1 MIFHAEPI
9 EFVRQPGSGAT
20 VWRGRA
26 ADGEDLL
33 RFAISVHRHQGRLA
47 ALWGCDDRQ
56 RDGLYRLH
64 CVFALDEGWL
74 WLSLDLAAKGDECPV
89 YPDLSG
95 IFPAANRMQRA
106 TRDLVGIASDG
117 SDQRPWL
124 RHGAWPAD
132 WYPLRH
138 DAEAE
143 KGARLEFWDSLN
155 SSLAPFSAFSA
166 GFPNFPSDYDFV
178 QVGGEGAHEIPVG
191 PIHAGIIEPG
201 HFRFSVV
208 GERVLRLEQRLGYQ
222 HKGVEKLFIGADIAR
237 GEKLVGRV
245 SGDSTCAY
253 AWAYADAVEAA
264 CGVAA
269 PPRALSLRALML
281 ERERVANHLGD
292 LGALGNDAAFAFGLT
307 QFLRLKEDWL
317 RLNAQVFGHRFMM
330 DRIVPGGVACDVDAP
345 ALAAIVEQ
353 CGVIERAVKELRAI
367 YDEHSGLQDRF
378 ATTGIIDIALAQ
390 ELSLSGMAARAT
402 GMLLDGRAHR
412 QGYTPPPPYA
422 QLGVRPATDERGD
435 VAARVA
441 VRFDEVFESLRL
453 LRMIAAGM
461 ISGEPRVAI
470 AAVPGAAGVGVVEGW
485 RGEVLVGVEFGS
497 DGRLARVHPH
507 DPSWQA
513 WPALEHAVMK
523 DIVPDFPLINKS
535 FNLSYSG
542 VDL

>member
-1 MIFHAEPI
+1 MYFCDDISI
-9 EFVRQPGSGAT
+9 EFTRQPGLGAP

-26 ADGEDLL
+26 DSGAQLRSFADSARRSGARISAIWGSDL
-33 RFAISVHRHQGRLA
+33 RQQG
-47 ALWGCDDRQ
+47 G
-56 RDGLYRLH
+56 GFRLH
-64 CVFALDEGWL
+64 CVFGVEAGHV
-74 WLSLDLAAKGDECPV
+74 WLSLDLPADAPSF
-89 YPDLSG
+89 PDLAD
-95 IFPAANRMQRA
+95 IFTAANRMQRA
-106 TRDLVGIASDG
+106 TRDMVGIAIEG
-117 SDQRPWL
+117 GDQRPWL
-124 RHGAWPAD
+124 RHGGWPAD

-138 DAEAE
+138 DA
-143 KGARLEFWDSLN
+143 GTPPEFAN
-155 SSLAPFSAFSA
+155 EPT
-166 GFPNFPSDYDFV
+166 DYDFV
-178 QVGGEGAHEIPVG
+178 KVGGEGAHEIPVG

-237 GEKLVGRV
+237 GAKLVGRI

-253 AWAYADAVEAA
+253 AWAYADAVESA
-264 CGVAA
+264 CGVEP
-269 PPRALSLRALML
+269 PPRALALRALML

-307 QFLRLKEDWL
+307 QFFALKEKWVRVNQAL
-317 RLNAQVFGHRFMM
+317 FGHRFLM
-330 DRIVPGGVACDVDAP
+330 DRIVPGGVAGDIDADG
-345 ALAAIVEQ
+345 LAAIVEQ
-353 CGVIERAVKELRAI
+353 CATIGVELAKLRNL

-378 ATTGIIDIALAQ
+378 ATTGIIDSDLAR

-402 GMLLDGRAHR
+402 GILLDGRAHR

-422 QLGVRPATDERGD
+422 ALGVRPATDERGD

-441 VRFDEVFESLRL
+441 VRFDEINEALRL
-453 LRMIAAGM
+453 LRQIAVSLPAG
-461 ISGEPRVAI
+461 GTRAELAP
-470 AAVPGAAGVGVVEGW
+470 VPGGSGLGVIEGW
-485 RGEVLVGVEFGS
+485 RGEVVVGVEF
-497 DGRLARVHPH
+497 DAEGRLGRVHPH

-513 WPALEHAVMK
+513 WLALEHAVLR

>member
-9 EFVRQPGSGAT
+9 EFVRQPGSGAP

-26 ADGEDLL
+26 ADGEDML

-47 ALWGCDDRQ
+47 ALWGEDRRQ
-56 RDGLYRLH
+56 QGAGYRLH
-64 CVFALDEGWL
+64 CVFALDEGWP
-74 WLSLDLAAKGDECPV
+74 WLSLDLAAEGDQCPV

-138 DAEAE
+138 DAVHEA
-143 KGARLEFWDSLN
+143 GVGV
-155 SSLAPFSAFSA
+155 
-166 GFPNFPSDYDFV
+166 GFDNFPSDYEFV
-178 QVGGEGAHEIPVG
+178 KVGGEGAHEIPVG

-222 HKGVEKLFIGADIAR
+222 HKGVEKLFIGADLAHGAR
-237 GEKLVGRV
+237 LVGRV

-253 AWAYADAVEAA
+253 AWAYADAVESA
-264 CGVAA
+264 CRVEP
-269 PPRALSLRALML
+269 PPRALMLRALML

-307 QFLRLKEDWL
+307 QFMRLKEDWL
-317 RLNAQVFGHRFMM
+317 RLNQQMFGHRFMM
-330 DRIVPGGVACDVDAP
+330 DRIVPGGVVMDVDAA
-345 ALAAIVEQ
+345 ALAAMIEQ
-353 CGVIERAVKELRAI
+353 CGVVRGEVRKLRAL
-367 YDEHSGLQDRF
+367 YDAHAGLQDRF
-378 ATTGIIDIALAQ
+378 ATTGAIDAALVR
-390 ELSLSGMAARAT
+390 ELSLSGMAARAS
-402 GMLLDGRAHR
+402 GILLDGRAHR
-412 QGYTPPPPYA
+412 QGYTPPAPYA
-422 QLGVRPATDERGD
+422 QLGVRPVTDERGD

-441 VRFDEVFESLRL
+441 VRFDEIYESLRL
-453 LRMIAAGM
+453 LREIALGLPGGESRVEVAPIGDA
-461 ISGEPRVAI
+461 SGL
-470 AAVPGAAGVGVVEGW
+470 GVIEGW
-485 RGEVLVGVEFGS
+485 RGEVLVGVRFAG

-542 VDL
+542 ADL

>member
-1 MIFHAEPI
+1 MYFCDDISI
-9 EFVRQPGSGAT
+9 EFTRQPGLGAP

-26 ADGEDLL
+26 DSGAQLRSFADSARRSGA
-33 RFAISVHRHQGRLA
+33 RISAIWGSDRRQQG
-47 ALWGCDDRQ
+47 G
-56 RDGLYRLH
+56 GFRLH
-64 CVFALDEGWL
+64 CVFGVEAGHV
-74 WLSLDLAAKGDECPV
+74 WLSLDLPADAPSF
-89 YPDLSG
+89 PDLAD
-95 IFPAANRMQRA
+95 IFTAANRMQRA
-106 TRDLVGIASDG
+106 TRDMVGIAIEG
-117 SDQRPWL
+117 GDQRPWL
-124 RHGAWPAD
+124 RHGGWPAD

-138 DAEAE
+138 DA
-143 KGARLEFWDSLN
+143 GTPPEFAN
-155 SSLAPFSAFSA
+155 EPT
-166 GFPNFPSDYDFV
+166 DYDFV
-178 QVGGEGAHEIPVG
+178 KVGGEGAHEIPVG

-237 GEKLVGRV
+237 GAKLVGRI

-253 AWAYADAVEAA
+253 AWAYADAVESA
-264 CGVAA
+264 CGVEP
-269 PPRALSLRALML
+269 PPRALALRALML

-307 QFLRLKEDWL
+307 QFFALKEKWVRVNQAL
-317 RLNAQVFGHRFMM
+317 FGHRFLM
-330 DRIVPGGVACDVDAP
+330 DRIVPGGVAGDIDADG
-345 ALAAIVEQ
+345 LAAIVEQ
-353 CGVIERAVKELRAI
+353 CATIGVELAKLRNL

-378 ATTGIIDIALAQ
+378 ATTGIIDSDLAR

-402 GMLLDGRAHR
+402 GILLDGRAHR

-422 QLGVRPATDERGD
+422 ALGVRPATDERGD

-441 VRFDEVFESLRL
+441 VRFDEINEALRL
-453 LRMIAAGM
+453 LRQIAVSLPAG
-461 ISGEPRVAI
+461 AI
-470 AAVPGAAGVGVVEGW
+470 RAELAPVPGGSGLGVIEGW
-485 RGEVLVGVEFGS
+485 RGEVVVGVEF
-497 DGRLARVHPH
+497 DAEGRLGRVHPH

-513 WPALEHAVMK
+513 WLALEHAVLR

>member
-9 EFVRQPGSGAT
+9 EFERQGGVGAP

-47 ALWGCDDRQ
+47 ALWGTDCRQ
-56 RDGLYRLH
+56 RGAGFQLH
-64 CVFALDEGWL
+64 CVFALDEGWP
-74 WLSLDLAAKGDECPV
+74 WLSLDLPAAAPL

-106 TRDLVGIASDG
+106 TRDMVGIASDG

-143 KGARLEFWDSLN
+143 KGARLEFLDSLN
-155 SSLAPFSAFSA
+155 SSLAPFSA
-166 GFPNFPSDYDFV
+166 GFPNLPSDYDFV

-201 HFRFSVV
+201 HFRFSVI

-222 HKGVEKLFIGADIAR
+222 HKGVEKLFIGADLAH
-237 GEKLVGRV
+237 GASLVGRV

-264 CGVAA
+264 CGVEA
-269 PPRALSLRALML
+269 PPRALLLRALML
-281 ERERVANHLGD
+281 ERERIANHLGD

-317 RLNAQVFGHRFMM
+317 RQNAQVFGHRFMM
-330 DRIVPGGVACDVDAP
+330 DRIVPGGVACDLDAP

-353 CGVIERAVKELRAI
+353 CGAMDRAVSELRAL

-378 ATTGIIDIALAQ
+378 ATTGIVDTALAR
-390 ELSLSGMAARAT
+390 ELSLSGMAARAS
-402 GMLLDGRAHR
+402 GILLDGRAHR

-422 QLGVRPATDERGD
+422 ALGVRPATDEGGD

-441 VRFDEVFESLRL
+441 VRFDEIFESLRL
-453 LRMIAAGM
+453 LRVIAAGM
-461 ISGEPRVAI
+461 MAGATRVEVAPV
-470 AAVPGAAGVGVVEGW
+470 AGAGGLGVIEGW
-485 RGEVLVGVEFGS
+485 RGEVLVGVEFDGA
-497 DGRLARVHPH
+497 GRLARVHPH

-542 VDL
+542 ADL